1 MSKLVIVGTVAF
13 DAIETPFGKTDKI
26 LGGAA
31 TYIGLS
37 ASNFQLD
44 AAAVS
49 VVGGDFP
56 QEYLDLLKDRNI
68 NIGFSSIHRDWLKK
82 EYKKYVKGKCKI
94 EKFLKFKYI
103 LSVEGNDKD
112 SGLNWKL
119 NSNSLV
125 LMPKPRVTSWL
136 METTLIPNFHYV
148 LLKDDFSNL
157 KKMLNW
163 CNSNQK
169 KCKKI
174 ISNANNFMKQF
185 SNNEMEEKLE
195 EVVIN
200 KYFEILGQ

>member
-1 MSKLVIVGTVAF
+1 MIIIIPWDNYYKKPRDIPFDKKKPKIFWRGTTTGCSNHYEAKTWHPRPVNRFDLVKKWF
-13 DAIETPFGKTDKI
+13 
-26 LGGAA
+26 
-31 TYIGLS
+31 
-37 ASNFQLD
+37 N
-44 AAAVS
+44 
-49 VVGGDFP
+49 
-56 QEYLDLLKDRNI
+56 KDRNI

-103 LSVEGNDKD
+103 LSVQGNDKD

-136 METTLIPNFHYV
+136 METTLIPNFHYI

-163 CNSNQK
+163 CNNHQK

-174 ISNANNFMKQF
+174 IRNANNFMKQF